1 MKVELLQPYTP
12 TTVPLEIGATL
23 EVTTRKGLELIAQGI
38 AKEVSE
44 ETPARVAHAAL
55 YKGCQP
61 PQPSAM
67 AAALAESQKAL
78 NVSAQDVYTS
88 LAFEMAKNEPENEG
102 TQSDEPNDAPVRQ
115 PPRKK

>member
-38 AKEVSE
+38 AKEISE

-61 PQPSAM
+61 PQPSVM
-67 AAALAESQKAL
+67 AAALAESQNAL
-78 NVSAQDVYTS
+78 EVSAQDVYTS
-88 LAFEMAKNEPENEG
+88 LAFEMAKNEPKDEG
-102 TQSDEPNDAPVRQ
+102 TQSDEPVRQ